1 MQQGIIEKNHMD
13 ILWHDYALNK
23 EDTIPITKAGLIE
36 KASVVGRCGMMLL
49 SCGTGAWRVRSSMNT
64 LSRELGITCTA
75 DIGLMSIEYTC
86 FDGENCFSQSLCLT
100 NTGVNTS
107 KLNRLENF
115 INDFPTKEK
124 YLSGEQIH
132 SYLDEIERIHGLY
145 SPVALGFAA
154 AFACGA
160 FTFLLGG
167 GPVEM
172 LLAFFGAGIGNFV
185 RCKLTKHHFT
195 LFLGIT
201 ASVAAACL
209 IYATLLKTTELL
221 FGISLA
227 HEAGYIC
234 SMLFI
239 IPGFPFITSGIDLAK
254 LDMRSGLERLAYA
267 LIIIAVATMFAWMVA
282 LLLHLQPVDFLPLNL
297 TLTEKIILHLKPSD
311 FPPLSLTLWQHI
323 LFRLLASFCGVFGFS
338 VMFNSPKEL
347 SATAGIIGAIANTL
361 RLELVDLASLPPAAA
376 AFIGALT
383 AGILASVLKSKI
395 GYPRISLTVPSIV
408 IMVPGLYLYRAIYN
422 LGVMSLQTSASW
434 FAAAILIILALP
446 LGLIFARILTDKTFR
461 YCT

>member
-1 MQQGIIEKNHMD
+1 MQTTAIPKNHMD
-13 ILWHDYALNK
+13 IPWHEYSGHGNC
-23 EDTIPITKAGLIE
+23 PITEADLTE
-36 KASVVGRCGMMLL
+36 KASIVGRVGLMLL

-64 LSRELGITCTA
+64 ISQNLGITCST

-86 FDGENCFSQSLCLT
+86 FDGTSGFSQSLCLT

-107 KLNRLENF
+107 KLNRLERF
-115 INDFPTKEK
+115 IGEFSTVGKTMT
-124 YLSGEQIH
+124 GEQLH
-132 SYLDEIERIHGLY
+132 DHLDEIDRIHGLY

-154 AFACGA
+154 ALACGA

-172 LLAFFGAGIGNFV
+172 LFAFCGAGLGNFV

-195 LFLGIT
+195 LFMCI
-201 ASVAAACL
+201 AVSVSSACL
-209 IYATLLKTTELL
+209 VYAGFLKLAELL
-221 FGISLA
+221 FHISVQ

-267 LIIIAVATMFAWMVA
+267 IIVVMVAAVSAWLMA
-282 LLLHLQPVDFLPLNL
+282 LLLHLKPVDFLPL
-297 TLTEKIILHLKPSD
+297 E
-311 FPPLSLTLWQHI
+311 LSAAQRI

-338 VMFNSPKEL
+338 VMFNSPVRL
-347 SATAGIIGAIANTL
+347 AAAAAFIGALSNTL
-361 RLELVDLASLPPAAA
+361 RLELVDLAGFPPAAA
-376 AFIGALT
+376 AFFGALT
-383 AGILASVLKSKI
+383 AGLLASLIKTKV
-395 GYPRISLTVPSIV
+395 GYPRISITVPSIV

-422 LGVMSLQTSASW
+422 LGIMSLNVSASW
-434 FAAAILIILALP
+434 FAAAILIIVALP
-446 LGLIFARILTDKTFR
+446 LGLIFARILTDKMFR

>member
-209 IYATLLKTTELL
+209 IYAALLKTTELL

-227 HEAGYIC
+227 HEAGYI
-234 SMLFI
+234 
-239 IPGFPFITSGIDLAK
+239 DRK
-254 LDMRSGLERLAYA
+254 
-267 LIIIAVATMFAWMVA
+267 
-282 LLLHLQPVDFLPLNL
+282 
-297 TLTEKIILHLKPSD
+297 
-311 FPPLSLTLWQHI
+311 
-323 LFRLLASFCGVFGFS
+323 S
-338 VMFNSPKEL
+338 V
-347 SATAGIIGAIANTL
+347 
-361 RLELVDLASLPPAAA
+361 V
-376 AFIGALT
+376 
-383 AGILASVLKSKI
+383 
-395 GYPRISLTVPSIV
+395 
-408 IMVPGLYLYRAIYN
+408 
-422 LGVMSLQTSASW
+422 
-434 FAAAILIILALP
+434 
-446 LGLIFARILTDKTFR
+446 
-461 YCT
+461 

>member
-185 RCKLTKHHFT
+185 RCKLTKLLINFSKFFIFF
-195 LFLGIT
+195 FLYMNRKIFQKL
-201 ASVAAACL
+201 S
-209 IYATLLKTTELL
+209 
-221 FGISLA
+221 
-227 HEAGYIC
+227 
-234 SMLFI
+234 LFI
-239 IPGFPFITSGIDLAK
+239 C
-254 LDMRSGLERLAYA
+254 
-267 LIIIAVATMFAWMVA
+267 
-282 LLLHLQPVDFLPLNL
+282 Q
-297 TLTEKIILHLKPSD
+297 KIRIC
-311 FPPLSLTLWQHI
+311 LSIRIKFKRYQ
-323 LFRLLASFCGVFGFS
+323 
-338 VMFNSPKEL
+338 
-347 SATAGIIGAIANTL
+347 
-361 RLELVDLASLPPAAA
+361 
-376 AFIGALT
+376 
-383 AGILASVLKSKI
+383 KS
-395 GYPRISLTVPSIV
+395 IS
-408 IMVPGLYLYRAIYN
+408 
-422 LGVMSLQTSASW
+422 
-434 FAAAILIILALP
+434 
-446 LGLIFARILTDKTFR
+446 
-461 YCT
+461 

>member
-64 LSRELGITCTA
+64 LSRELGISCTA

-209 IYATLLKTTELL
+209 IYAALLKTTELL

-267 LIIIAVATMFAWMVA
+267 MIIILVATLTAWIMA
-282 LLLHLQPVDFLPLNL
+282 L
-297 TLTEKIILHLKPSD
+297 ILHLKPSD

-347 SATAGIIGAIANTL
+347 NSGFCIKKQNRLPENFSDCTFYCHHGTGTL
-361 RLELVDLASLPPAAA
+361 SLP
-376 AFIGALT
+376 G
-383 AGILASVLKSKI
+383 
-395 GYPRISLTVPSIV
+395 
-408 IMVPGLYLYRAIYN
+408 N
-422 LGVMSLQTSASW
+422 L
-434 FAAAILIILALP
+434 
-446 LGLIFARILTDKTFR
+446 
-461 YCT
+461 